1 MSLALEM
8 GPPHMLRTR
17 LHVPRQSARLRTMTL
32 AMSYVLPSALL
43 ACHHGFGCE
52 LDTHMLALSSSG
64 VVPLSSRQF
73 SAGYGSG
80 FEDGEKSEDSWA
92 FAIAIFATGAFVPST
107 PMYCRWR

>member
-32 AMSYVLPSALL
+32 VMSYVLPSAIV
-43 ACHHGFGCE
+43 ACHHGFVCE
-52 LDTHMLALSSSG
+52 LDTHIEAFS
-64 VVPLSSRQF
+64 PLSTRQF

-107 PMYCRWR
+107 PM